1 MPLPSFLQRKDKK
14 PAERK
19 AAPASSAVPAE
30 DSEAVLAART
40 RARRRL
46 IGAVVL
52 LALGV
57 TGFPLLFETQP
68 RPVALDT
75 PIELPAGKSAP
86 LAARPPSAVTR
97 APLPVVTEAPVETII
112 EPAASPT
119 PAAAMSSA
127 PVPAPASVPAPKPTP
142 APAPVAPSAAA
153 PPKPDEGARARA
165 LLEGG
170 AASTGKT
177 ARFVVQVGAYSEA
190 GALHDARAKVEA
202 QGLKTYTQIIETE
215 AGKRTTRVRVGPFS
229 SREEAEGAANK
240 LKAAG
245 MPGQILVL

>member
-1 MPLPSFLQRKDKK
+1 MPLPSFLQRKNKN

-19 AAPASSAVPAE
+19 ASPAPSASPGEESVAVQ
-30 DSEAVLAART
+30 EARL

-57 TGFPLLFETQP
+57 AGFPLLFETQP

-75 PIELPAGKSAP
+75 PIELPVGKAAVGP
-86 LAARPPSAVTR
+86 ARPPSAVAR

-112 EPAASPT
+112 EPA
-119 PAAAMSSA
+119 
-127 PVPAPASVPAPKPTP
+127 PAPAPPPASASPPAPTP
-142 APAPVAPSAAA
+142 APAPAPAAPPVAA
-153 PPKPDEGARARA
+153 PPKSDEGARARA
-165 LLEGG
+165 LLGGG
-170 AASTGKT
+170 AASESKT

-190 GALHDARAKVEA
+190 SPLRDARAKIEA
-202 QGLKTYTQIIETE
+202 LGMKTYTQVIETD
-215 AGKRTTRVRVGPFS
+215 AGKRTRVRVGPFT
-229 SREEAEGAANK
+229 SRDDAEGAVNR

-245 MPGQILVL
+245 MPGQILLL